1 MGSTALRGQDLKKK
15 NKKKI
20 SRSFSFFFIGTTG
33 IKNSK

>member
-15 NKKKI
+15 KKKI
-20 SRSFSFFFIGTTG
+20 SRSFSFFFIGTMG